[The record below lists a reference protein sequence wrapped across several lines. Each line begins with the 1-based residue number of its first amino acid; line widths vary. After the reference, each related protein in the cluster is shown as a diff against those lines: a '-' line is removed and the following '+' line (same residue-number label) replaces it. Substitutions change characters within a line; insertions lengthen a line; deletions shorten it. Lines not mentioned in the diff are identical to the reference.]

1 MNPEIN
7 GSQPHS
13 FWLERMSDDADMRS
27 KAELWNQKNAWNFVG
42 CLMCTVLIIV
52 RLCADLIFFSSLDF
66 CFVLSSSFV
75 FACVFS
81 CASIRSF
88 AFWKKTHVIQ

>member
-42 CLMCTVLIIV
+42 CLICTVLIIV
-52 RLCADLIFFSSLDF
+52 RLCADLIFFYFLALT
-66 CFVLSSSFV
+66 FVLFCLQVLFLLVCS
-75 FACVFS
+75 
-81 CASIRSF
+81 
-88 AFWKKTHVIQ
+88 HVLR